1 LVSTLADYFFFVS
14 GTSAPHLKAIADS
27 LDIELKKKGQP
38 VYRRSGDAESG
49 WLLLDYVDVVVHI
62 MTIEARA
69 YYDLESL
76 WSDAPRVVAVP

>member
-1 LVSTLADYFFFVS
+1 
-14 GTSAPHLKAIADS
+14 
-27 LDIELKKKGQP
+27 LKKQGQP

-62 MTIEARA
+62 MTTEARD

-76 WSDAPRVVAVP
+76 WSDAPRVVPSP